1 MTLKVKRLG
10 DFALFDT
17 SPLTQFSK
25 FNNFLWVCWFF
36 GKNLSNFVPP
46 VWKLH
51 NPYCHNMHYLNNF
64 RYSKRCRSFFAIIR
78 PYVSIQFRQ
87 SNLGSDEI
95 TWKTKTSKVLS
106 INTSPLHCL
115 LNCDYNYLWQPKTF
129 SCRLGF
135 ASMGRNDESALFFN
149 ASFSVFGP
157 LRCP

>member
-1 MTLKVKRLG
+1 MILQPILSC
-10 DFALFDT
+10 F
-17 SPLTQFSK
+17 PIEISK
-25 FNNFLWVCWFF
+25 I
-36 GKNLSNFVPP
+36 LSITYLCIFYSVI
-46 VWKLH
+46 LH
-51 NPYCHNMHYLNNF
+51 MHYLNNF
-64 RYSKRCRSFFAIIR
+64 RYSERCRSFFAIIR